1 MKKKVTALLALVFA
15 LVFLCGSA
23 LPNGWFRADGS
34 DEVLRFDDMPYERP
48 DAAAFRG
55 IAEKTIRT
63 MRDGGGYRRTVAML
77 DELFSRY
84 YSMNTMASI
93 ADIRSCRNLADEYW
107 AAEYA
112 ACLSALTEIGD
123 IMEDVYLA
131 CGASPYGER
140 LEREYFGPG
149 FMAEYGENAEEK
161 LSEAFTAL
169 AEQENALLVEYRN
182 TVAEPMIS
190 VHGVEVP
197 LYDVMYDVWGQRDYD
212 NLMNAYYE
220 KYNPILGDLYLR
232 LMSVRKAQA
241 KELGY
246 GSYAE
251 MMFDIGF
258 DRDYSVEEGRA
269 FIESVKRWIVPAYA
283 RLMDGEK
290 QAELLEGY
298 ISDAQLYGALE
309 TVARGFGGEIGQA
322 YDFMRRNSLSDLT
335 MSDSKA
341 DMSFTTY
348 LDDYEAPFLFV
359 DPYGDRSDI
368 VTVTHEFGHYAE
380 AYISCNAYRSMD
392 LAEVF
397 SQAMQLLSLRPLRD
411 VLGEQGVE
419 QLRLLNIYE
428 FLDTFL
434 WQTLY
439 AEFELRAYALENPR
453 AADLNA
459 LMWELYKEYG
469 LDTIWSQESTV
480 DWIDITHFFEQ
491 PFYVISYPVSACCA
505 LELYERELQESG
517 KGLESYLQLAD
528 SDQIG
533 IVEASG
539 EAGLQN
545 PITDARVQQVAAFL
559 EGQLA
564 G

>member
-269 FIESVKRWIVPAYA
+269 VIESVKRWIVPAYA

-419 QLRLLNIYE
+419 QLRLLNMYE

-533 IVEASG
+533 IVEAAG

>member
-1 MKKKVTALLALVFA
+1 MKKKLTALLALVFA

-419 QLRLLNIYE
+419 QLRLLNMYE

-469 LDTIWSQESTV
+469 LDTIWSEESV
-480 DWIDITHFFEQ
+480 IDWIDITHFFEQ

-533 IVEASG
+533 IVEAAG

>member
-63 MRDGGGYRRTVAML
+63 MRDDGGYRRTVAML

-419 QLRLLNIYE
+419 QLRLLNMYE

-469 LDTIWSQESTV
+469 LDTIWGEESTV

-533 IVEASG
+533 IVEAAG

>member
-1 MKKKVTALLALVFA
+1 MKKKLTALLALVFA

-419 QLRLLNIYE
+419 QLRLLNMYE

-469 LDTIWSQESTV
+469 LDTIWNEESAV

-533 IVEASG
+533 IVEAAG

>member
-419 QLRLLNIYE
+419 QLRLLNMYE

-469 LDTIWSQESTV
+469 LDTIWSEESV
-480 DWIDITHFFEQ
+480 IDWIDITHFFEQ

-533 IVEASG
+533 IVEAAG

>member
-212 NLMNAYYE
+212 NLMNTYYE

-290 QAELLEGY
+290 QTELLEGY

-419 QLRLLNIYE
+419 QLRLLNMYE

-469 LDTIWSQESTV
+469 LDTIWSEESTV

-533 IVEASG
+533 IVEAAG
-539 EAGLQN
+539 ESGLQN

>member
-1 MKKKVTALLALVFA
+1 M
-15 LVFLCGSA
+15 
-23 LPNGWFRADGS
+23 
-34 DEVLRFDDMPYERP
+34 
-48 DAAAFRG
+48 
-55 IAEKTIRT
+55 
-63 MRDGGGYRRTVAML
+63 
-77 DELFSRY
+77 
-84 YSMNTMASI
+84 
-93 ADIRSCRNLADEYW
+93 
-107 AAEYA
+107 
-112 ACLSALTEIGD
+112 
-123 IMEDVYLA
+123 YLA

-269 FIESVKRWIVPAYA
+269 FVESVKRWIVPAYA

-290 QAELLEGY
+290 QTELLEGY

-322 YDFMRRNSLSDLT
+322 YDFMRRKSLSDLT

-419 QLRLLNIYE
+419 QLRLLNMYE
-428 FLDTFL
+428 VLDTFL

-469 LDTIWSQESTV
+469 LDTIWSEESTV

-533 IVEASG
+533 IVEAAG

>member
-1 MKKKVTALLALVFA
+1 MKKKLTALLALVFA

-469 LDTIWSQESTV
+469 LDTIWGEESTV

-533 IVEASG
+533 IVEAAG

>member
-419 QLRLLNIYE
+419 QLRLLNMYE

-453 AADLNA
+453 WADLNA

-469 LDTIWSQESTV
+469 LDTIWSEESAV

-533 IVEASG
+533 IVEAAG

>member
-1 MKKKVTALLALVFA
+1 MKKKLTALLALVFA

-419 QLRLLNIYE
+419 QLRLLNMYE

-469 LDTIWSQESTV
+469 LDTIWSEESTV

-533 IVEASG
+533 IVEAAG

>member
-1 MKKKVTALLALVFA
+1 MKKKLTALLALVFA

-269 FIESVKRWIVPAYA
+269 FIESVKRWIVPAYT

-419 QLRLLNIYE
+419 QLRLLNMYE

-469 LDTIWSQESTV
+469 LDTIWSEESTV

-533 IVEASG
+533 IVEAAG